1 MTMKKTATAVL
12 AAAALA
18 LTGCKHDGSTPGVA
32 SDRPQQPR
40 ATSPAIAEL
49 LAGVPGSAA
58 AIAFVDLAETPW
70 SQIIGGWLLPLDD
83 ATRQS
88 LDKELREYLARTV
101 GLDVS
106 KLQYVV
112 AFASGPPPH
121 VAVLVK
127 TVGGTLKLPPTGEH
141 EGAKLWLLDPRD
153 RVHLAIRGD
162 VMILGDEVGVRDAV
176 DTLAG
181 KRKPVTVENKALVD
195 SLRKDSGGA
204 AFAFAAIK
212 PKDLPLPPPIAGL
225 DRVVVTA
232 GAHGIFA
239 AIDGDDAT
247 ISQLQS
253 TADQAF
259 AMALAQV
266 ENAHRDALAGK
277 TNPIEGAG
285 AIIGAAYAKSFAAR
299 LKPRRTGNRLAASLD
314 FGSTDVGPAVIP
326 MIGILS
332 AVAIPAFMDYMKR
345 SKKTEAALQ
354 LNKVAKNAKRVYVET
369 GKFPVGNAPLTPPQ
383 PCCGQPNN
391 HCAAVPQLYAASPV
405 WTMLDFQIDE
415 PTLFQYSYRG
425 SRDGQSFVA
434 EAVGD
439 LDCDGTFITYEL
451 KGSVTNGAPSVMLIE
466 PAANAD

>member
-1 MTMKKTATAVL
+1 MLGPILRPRWVVMTMKKTATAVL

-40 ATSPAIAEL
+40 ATSPALAEPPRRPRATSPARAEL

-83 ATRQS
+83 ATRQG

-162 VMILGDEVGVRDAV
+162 VMILGDEVGGRDAV

-212 PKDLPLPPPIAGL
+212 PKDLPLPPP
-225 DRVVVTA
+225 
-232 GAHGIFA
+232 
-239 AIDGDDAT
+239 
-247 ISQLQS
+247 
-253 TADQAF
+253 
-259 AMALAQV
+259 
-266 ENAHRDALAGK
+266 
-277 TNPIEGAG
+277 
-285 AIIGAAYAKSFAAR
+285 
-299 LKPRRTGNRLAASLD
+299 
-314 FGSTDVGPAVIP
+314 
-326 MIGILS
+326 
-332 AVAIPAFMDYMKR
+332 
-345 SKKTEAALQ
+345 
-354 LNKVAKNAKRVYVET
+354 
-369 GKFPVGNAPLTPPQ
+369 
-383 PCCGQPNN
+383 
-391 HCAAVPQLYAASPV
+391 
-405 WTMLDFQIDE
+405 
-415 PTLFQYSYRG
+415 
-425 SRDGQSFVA
+425 
-434 EAVGD
+434 
-439 LDCDGTFITYEL
+439 
-451 KGSVTNGAPSVMLIE
+451 
-466 PAANAD
+466 